1 MSSEGSATSIRTSRR
16 KLLKILFGVS
26 VVAVSVGSF
35 EMLNRLGGREKE
47 KLTVEGDVIELS
59 EPRKRGRV
67 SIEEAIENRRS
78 RRSYTNEPV
87 LLSDISQ
94 LCWAA
99 QGITE
104 SRIGLRAAPSAGA
117 LYPLEIF
124 LVVGNSD
131 LEAGVYHYSCREHV
145 LERVKI
151 GDYRKQLCKASLGQ
165 EWVEN
170 GALDF
175 VITAIYERTTAK
187 YGERGRERYVTMEAG
202 HVAENIYLQAESL
215 GLGTVSIGAFYDD
228 NVRGVISVPNEY
240 VPLYVMPMGHIK
252 K

>member
-1 MSSEGSATSIRTSRR
+1 MSIRISRR
-16 KLLKILFGVS
+16 KLLKVFAAIG
-26 VVAVSVGSF
+26 AATIGVGSF
-35 EMLNRLGGREKE
+35 KILEHLWGREKG
-47 KLTVEGDVIELS
+47 KLKVEGEVIKLS
-59 EPRKRGRV
+59 EPRKKGRI

-78 RRSYTNEPV
+78 RRSYTDEFI

-104 SRIGLRAAPSAGA
+104 RRMGFRATPSAGA

-131 LEAGVYHYSCREHV
+131 LESGVYHYSCREHV
-145 LERVKI
+145 LERIKI
-151 GDYRKQLCKASLGQ
+151 GDYRKELRKGSLGQ
-165 EWVEN
+165 EPVEK

-175 VITAIYERTTAK
+175 VITAIYDRTTRK
-187 YGERGRERYVTMEAG
+187 YGERGRERYVQMEAG

-228 NVRGVISVPNEY
+228 DVREAISAPGDY
-240 VPLYVMPMGHIK
+240 IPLYVMPIGHVQ
-252 K
+252 